1 MNMIDIDSEAL
12 SVNEEIIDPRDVLLY
27 IYYKIV

>member
-1 MNMIDIDSEAL
+1 MIDIDSEAL

-27 IYYKIV
+27 IYYKII

>member
-1 MNMIDIDSEAL
+1 MIDIDSEAL
-12 SVNEEIIDPRDVLLY
+12 SVNEEIIHPRDVLLY

>member
-1 MNMIDIDSEAL
+1 MIDIDSEAL